1 MPRFSRR
8 MTAGLRMPRFVR
20 EHAGIDHDLAQRADV
35 FFLDV
40 AAEDQVGIGVRV
52 QRAVV
57 LDLGF
62 QLSRSPAGIAERE
75 DGVLRLGALRDR
87 LQNIHRRG
95 QANSVVD
102 LQRRI
107 LDEEIARMQHE
118 AAAGLDRAAFQH
130 LHGLGVLR
138 QLDLIGLLDDVELH
152 QQFGKVDTAGPAVDD
167 DAHGAFGVMRAELDH
182 LALEARHLDS
192 STWQRVGISA
202 VRLLAGSRSGA
213 VLMGGVAFHL
223 QPGWKT
229 YWLTPGDSGVPPR
242 FDFSKSENI
251 EAVTVLWP
259 APTKFDDGAG
269 GYSLGYHDQ
278 VVLPLR
284 IVAKNAD
291 KPVTLRAD
299 INYAVCE
306 KLCIPVEASAELAI
320 ASVASTE
327 DSALFAALDTVPKP
341 ANVGD
346 PNPLTIRDV
355 KREGKST
362 VLVDVA
368 VPDTRAVDLFVEG
381 PTPDWALPVPK
392 LLERSPPGV
401 KRFAFE
407 LEGLPPGT
415 NPEGA
420 ALKLTLVGGDRAYE
434 FNINLD

>member
-1 MPRFSRR
+1 MIVTIP
-8 MTAGLRMPRFVR
+8 M
-20 EHAGIDHDLAQRADV
+20 RA
-35 FFLDV
+35 
-40 AAEDQVGIGVRV
+40 A
-52 QRAVV
+52 
-57 LDLGF
+57 LGF
-62 QLSRSPAGIAERE
+62 
-75 DGVLRLGALRDR
+75 
-87 LQNIHRRG
+87 
-95 QANSVVD
+95 
-102 LQRRI
+102 
-107 LDEEIARMQHE
+107 
-118 AAAGLDRAAFQH
+118 AAT
-130 LHGLGVLR
+130 
-138 QLDLIGLLDDVELH
+138 LL
-152 QQFGKVDTAGPAVDD
+152 ASS
-167 DAHGAFGVMRAELDH
+167 
-182 LALEARHLDS
+182 LALDARAQDAS
-192 STWQRVGISA
+192 PWQRDGHSA

-213 VLMGGVAFHL
+213 VLMGGIAFQL

-229 YWLTPGDSGVPPR
+229 YWRTPGDSGVPPR
-242 FDFSKSENI
+242 FDFSKSENV

-259 APTKFDDGAG
+259 APMKFDDGAG

-381 PTPDWALPVPK
+381 PTSDWALPVPK

>member
-1 MPRFSRR
+1 MIVIVP
-8 MTAGLRMPRFVR
+8 M
-20 EHAGIDHDLAQRADV
+20 RA
-35 FFLDV
+35 
-40 AAEDQVGIGVRV
+40 A
-52 QRAVV
+52 
-57 LDLGF
+57 LGF
-62 QLSRSPAGIAERE
+62 
-75 DGVLRLGALRDR
+75 
-87 LQNIHRRG
+87 
-95 QANSVVD
+95 
-102 LQRRI
+102 
-107 LDEEIARMQHE
+107 
-118 AAAGLDRAAFQH
+118 AAT
-130 LHGLGVLR
+130 
-138 QLDLIGLLDDVELH
+138 LL
-152 QQFGKVDTAGPAVDD
+152 ASS
-167 DAHGAFGVMRAELDH
+167 
-182 LALEARHLDS
+182 LAIEARAQDAS
-192 STWQRVGISA
+192 PWQRDGHSA

-213 VLMGGVAFHL
+213 VLLGGIAFQL

-229 YWLTPGDSGVPPR
+229 YWRTPGDSGVPPR

-259 APTKFDDGAG
+259 APMKFDDGAG
-269 GYSLGYHDQ
+269 GYSLGYQTQ

-306 KLCIPVEASAELAI
+306 KLCIPVEARAELAI

-368 VPDTRAVDLFVEG
+368 VPDTRAVNLFVEG
-381 PTPDWALPVPK
+381 PAPDWALPVPR
-392 LLERSPPGV
+392 LLEHSPPGV